1 MKEARSRGRDDHASI
16 WFTSPSAAGGASFQ
30 TSSGACDGALRPP
43 SERSASGAFPR
54 DPSADGS
61 HLDPVTVSGRES
73 ADRRAPHHGGVW
85 AGHLPP
91 KVVIPLLASLVAA
104 QAIALMMLVRKPATG
119 IAHPDPAAVA
129 HSAAAAR
136 PGPTAAAVPNAT
148 TIARPPSAAPLAA
161 SPAPTALSVDG
172 EPGAAVFIDGQRR
185 GVAPLKV
192 TGVPPGRHQV
202 RLATGAGS
210 TATQDVTVAVGS
222 STAVLFPAP
231 RSGWITFRVP
241 FNVAVFEGSRQIAA
255 SNDGPISLPA
265 GAHTLT
271 LRNDELG
278 FRSDVRVTVTG
289 GGMALLRPTI
299 PQGILQV
306 NALPWANVYVDGE
319 PVGDTP
325 LGQLR
330 VAVGPHELRFVH
342 PQLGERVQRV
352 NVTAQDPARVAVDLR

>member
-1 MKEARSRGRDDHASI
+1 
-16 WFTSPSAAGGASFQ
+16 
-30 TSSGACDGALRPP
+30 
-43 SERSASGAFPR
+43 
-54 DPSADGS
+54 
-61 HLDPVTVSGRES
+61 
-73 ADRRAPHHGGVW
+73 
-85 AGHLPP
+85 
-91 KVVIPLLASLVAA
+91 VIPLLASLVAA

-129 HSAAAAR
+129 HSGAAAVAR

-148 TIARPPSAAPLAA
+148 TIARPRSAAAIA
-161 SPAPTALSVDG
+161 VSPAPTTLAVDG

-231 RSGWITFRVP
+231 RSGWIALRVP

-289 GGMALLRPTI
+289 GRMAPLRPTI

-325 LGQLR
+325 LGNLR

-352 NVTAQDPARVAVDLR
+352 NVTAQDPVRVAVDLR